1 MSVPAFDP
9 KEMEVVG
16 KKPGLFGVDFPIF
29 NYLVTRKEATV
40 ALFEKR
46 PYWQLHGMDVSSCLF
61 CPMVNPDNIARG
73 FIYEARK
80 AEMDPSQFGG
90 KDMFGIEWEYI
101 PMVRGSMVRPGDPF
115 MEDMYDWEEKVLWPN
130 PDEWDW
136 EAAREANKDY
146 FVKDG
151 FNVAWFLNGW
161 YERLISFMDF
171 ENAIMA
177 IFDEDQKE
185 YVHAFFD
192 KLSDLYIKIF
202 DKYLE
207 YFPEIDGFC
216 IHDDW
221 GSQKETFFSPAL
233 AEEMIV
239 PYMKRVTD
247 FLHSKGKFCE
257 LHSCGQ
263 NFKQV
268 PNFIKAG
275 WDMWVPQAMN
285 DTQGIYEEHGKDII
299 IAVIPDE
306 VPENATEEEQRAAA
320 RAFVD
325 KFMQPGKCCVMSYY
339 KNESLTA
346 AYLEELYAYSRKK
359 ACEMGY

>member
-1 MSVPAFDP
+1 MSTPIFNE
-9 KEMEVVG
+9 KEMEIVG
-16 KKPGLFGVDFPIF
+16 RKPGMFGKAFPIF
-29 NYLVTRKEATV
+29 NYPVTKKEASV
-40 ALFEKR
+40 ALMEKH
-46 PYWQLHGMDVSSCLF
+46 PYWQMHGMEVSSALF
-61 CPMVNPDNIARG
+61 SPVVNPDNIARG

-80 AEMDPSQFGG
+80 AEIGEEQFGG

-101 PMVRGSMVRPGDPF
+101 PMVHGSMVRPGDPF
-115 MEDMYDWEEKVLWPN
+115 MEDMYDWEEKVVWPN

-136 EAAREANKDY
+136 ESAVEANKDY

-151 FNVAWFLNGW
+151 YNVAWFLNGW

-177 IFDEDQKE
+177 VFDEDQKP

-221 GSQKETFFSPAL
+221 GSQKETFFSPDL

-285 DTQGIYEEHGKDII
+285 DTQGIYEAYGDKIV
-299 IAVIPDE
+299 IAVIPDPI
-306 VPENATEEEQRAAA
+306 PENATEEEQRTAA
-320 RAFVD
+320 RSFVD
-325 KFMQPGKCCVMSYY
+325 RFMQPDKCCVMSYY
-339 KNESLTA
+339 NNDTLTDI
-346 AYLEELYAYSRKK
+346 YMEELYSYSRKK
-359 ACEMGY
+359 AYDMSR